1 MLWVAMGFT
10 MQQATPQASGR
21 LDPVGLRIAACLT
34 ELADAL
40 PPLVVMRLQDAR
52 QKAVKARRRPP
63 SVAASASPA
72 LWPES
77 AGSFDRG

>member
-10 MQQATPQASGR
+10 MRQATLEISCRPN
-21 LDPVGLRIAACLT
+21 PVGLRIAACLT
-34 ELADAL
+34 ERADAL
-40 PPLVVMRLQDAR
+40 PPHVVTRLQAAR
-52 QKAVKARRRPP
+52 QKAVKARRRAP
-63 SVAASASPA
+63 SLAASASPA